1 LKSIAVVCSLLLSG
15 LLPSSGHSRQASNA
29 ALQSESKIQAEQN
42 RDTTCKIVYLGIVG
56 GTEPSNNRHSGV
68 VQIRDILRGP
78 EFPDVCAK
86 SFSPYAWRSGFH
98 WILRHFPSH
107 PGQLTRNELEEAP
120 KVILVGHSLGGW
132 AVLSIARNL
141 NRKGIPV
148 ELCVQIDSVGITDHT
163 VPKNVKAAAIFH
175 ANDAMFL
182 LTTKTIK
189 LEDASQTKLI
199 ENTIVKGAGH
209 WSVTRDPRIKDIVI
223 CTVDAISTDPRRM
236 PDCPSQFGPIV
247 AAPKSDSLSI
257 IQ

>member
-1 LKSIAVVCSLLLSG
+1 MIYGCRFGLRGLLKSIAFACFLLLFG
-15 LLPSSGHSRQASNA
+15 LLPSSGHSQQASNS
-29 ALQSESKIQAEQN
+29 LLRSGSKIQTEQN
-42 RDTTCKIVYLGIVG
+42 RDATCKIVYLGIVG

-78 EFPDVCAK
+78 EFPNVCAK

-107 PGQLTRNELEEAP
+107 PGQLTRNELEGAP
-120 KVILVGHSLGGW
+120 RVILVGHSLGGW
-132 AVLSIARNL
+132 GVLSVARNL

-182 LTTKTIK
+182 LTTKDNQVGGPEPNEVGRKHFGKKCGT
-189 LEDASQTKLI
+189 LVRHA
-199 ENTIVKGAGH
+199 
-209 WSVTRDPRIKDIVI
+209 
-223 CTVDAISTDPRRM
+223 RRA
-236 PDCPSQFGPIV
+236 DQRPSSLHSRRSRFV
-247 AAPKSDSLSI
+247 A
-257 IQ
+257 